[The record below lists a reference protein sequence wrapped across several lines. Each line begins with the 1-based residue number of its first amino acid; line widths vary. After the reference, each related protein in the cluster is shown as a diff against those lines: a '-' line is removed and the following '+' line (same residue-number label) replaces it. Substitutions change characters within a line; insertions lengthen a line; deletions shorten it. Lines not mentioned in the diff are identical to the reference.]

1 MKKPSAKARGK
12 PARPKPFEN
21 NKVDFSKFKTHPP
34 ASDIAKLALPAGKV
48 WPFQAIEVLSPA
60 KTIGLGVTKLN
71 LGYVGGNFVTLATT
85 PYVYFSDDY
94 TAAHLAHVYVSFDP
108 SAYGITSVANY
119 VITFN
124 IYLYTNA
131 MFSLE
136 GTGHPL
142 GTFVSLQP

>member
-1 MKKPSAKARGK
+1 
-12 PARPKPFEN
+12 
-21 NKVDFSKFKTHPP
+21 
-34 ASDIAKLALPAGKV
+34 
-48 WPFQAIEVLSPA
+48 
-60 KTIGLGVTKLN
+60 VTKLN

-142 GTFVSLQP
+142 GNFVSLQPGWWSLRVPLPNISLSSYPYAQLMQRTNRAKWRWYSSAIKYPDIFLEPPF